1 MNDIPAFSIFC
12 RYNKINDFCVIE
24 MSVNS
29 FNINYLS
36 PTGLIGFW
44 ILFIGLIFTGVLFY
58 FVFFRLNEDEDSYKD
73 KERKKL
79 EIENQKQRIDR
90 QYQKFIKILAFSDL
104 WFSNFKNKKNRIV
117 LSYKWKLRSLA
128 NYIQQLEMQIYTLN
142 SEFIT

>member
-1 MNDIPAFSIFC
+1 
-12 RYNKINDFCVIE
+12 

-73 KERKKL
+73 KERKKI
-79 EIENQKQRIDR
+79 EIENQKQRIAR
-90 QYQKFIKILAFSDL
+90 LYPK
-104 WFSNFKNKKNRIV
+104 
-117 LSYKWKLRSLA
+117 
-128 NYIQQLEMQIYTLN
+128 
-142 SEFIT
+142 

>member
-1 MNDIPAFSIFC
+1 
-12 RYNKINDFCVIE
+12 

-29 FNINYLS
+29 FSIKYLS

-79 EIENQKQRIDR
+79 EIENQKQRIAR
-90 QYQKFIKILAFSDL
+90 LYPK
-104 WFSNFKNKKNRIV
+104 
-117 LSYKWKLRSLA
+117 
-128 NYIQQLEMQIYTLN
+128 
-142 SEFIT
+142 